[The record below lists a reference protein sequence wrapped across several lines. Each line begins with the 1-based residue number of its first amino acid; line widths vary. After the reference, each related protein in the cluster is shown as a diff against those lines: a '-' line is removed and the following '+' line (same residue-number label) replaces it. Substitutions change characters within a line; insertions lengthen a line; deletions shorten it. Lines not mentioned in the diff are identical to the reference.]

1 MPDGPSSMTPADF
14 IVATNVA
21 MRIEHML
28 SELALLADSFG
39 SQITVQQILTGIL
52 TYGFGMTER
61 PLTREEYLSVYDYV
75 LACHTAP
82 EEAGTPE
89 PGPASGPGDTADA
102 ATSEEAD
109 RLAEHWGKRISDAA
123 FSFEVPDLGGQDG

>member
-1 MPDGPSSMTPADF
+1 MTPADF

-28 SELALLADSFG
+28 KEVSMLADSFG
-39 SQITVQQILTGIL
+39 SMVTVQQILTGVL
-52 TYGFGMTER
+52 TYGFEMTER
-61 PLTREEYLSVYDYV
+61 PLSREEYLSVYEYV
-75 LACHTAP
+75 MASHAGR

-89 PGPASGPGDTADA
+89 SSAGTGPEDTADA
-102 ATSEEAD
+102 ASSEEAD
-109 RLAEHWGKRISDAA
+109 RLADHWGKRISDAA

>member
-1 MPDGPSSMTPADF
+1 MTPADF

-28 SELALLADSFG
+28 KEVSMLADSFG
-39 SQITVQQILTGIL
+39 SMVTVQQILTGVL
-52 TYGFGMTER
+52 TYGFEMTER
-61 PLTREEYLSVYDYV
+61 PLSREEYLSVYEYV
-75 LACHTAP
+75 MASHAAP

-109 RLAEHWGKRISDAA
+109 RLADHWGKRISDAA

>member
-82 EEAGTPE
+82 EEASAGTGPE
-89 PGPASGPGDTADA
+89 DTADA
-102 ATSEEAD
+102 ANSDEAE
-109 RLAEHWGKRISDAA
+109 RLADHWGKRISDAA